1 MLEHLKARF
10 VKDKK
15 KAEKWA
21 LDTAPKAGIRGSMQL
36 RPAPQAKVEDMATDP
51 RTSWSPHQTM
61 KNPKA
66 LQNTNPKGAGQQP
79 CQNALSNPKGKRGAV
94 ATSGDSKECNPL
106 HYF

>member
-51 RTSWSPHQTM
+51 RTSRTARTVVESPPNNEESQ
-61 KNPKA
+61 
-66 LQNTNPKGAGQQP
+66 G
-79 CQNALSNPKGKRGAV
+79 
-94 ATSGDSKECNPL
+94 TSKYKP
-106 HYF
+106 